1 MQVGIGPPSTPKSNK
16 RGERKKSLGDKIVWP
31 LVVLVI
37 GFFLVA
43 ILERPRDAFLRLIG
57 LKSNPKSQA
66 LVEAPKSEVVQ
77 KPAEPEGSRPSLVPN
92 LTPYEVCQA
101 IDSAPF
107 LQQEEVAK
115 NYIGMP
121 IDCVGELGAVSRQ
134 GQRQGFV
141 RVMITYIP
149 STERL
154 REMVHIHFVVYEPDY
169 PGLALLKG
177 GTKVHVS
184 GIIESVLPPSMNL
197 KDAKLISFESK

>member
-1 MQVGIGPPSTPKSNK
+1 MQVGIGPLRPAKSSK
-16 RGERKKSLGDKIVWP
+16 RGGDGKKVTLAVIAGVI
-31 LVVLVI
+31 VLVI
-37 GFFLVA
+37 GIFLTPV
-43 ILERPRDAFLRLIG
+43 IERPRDAFLRLVG

-77 KPAEPEGSRPSLVPN
+77 KPAEPEGSRLSLVPN
-92 LTPYEVCQA
+92 LNPYEVCQA
-101 IDSAPF
+101 IDSAPV

-115 NYIGMP
+115 NYIGVP
-121 IDCVGELGAVSRQ
+121 IDCVGELGAISRQ

-141 RVMITYIP
+141 RVMITYFS

-177 GTKVHVS
+177 GAKLHVS
-184 GIIESVLPPSMNL
+184 GVIESVLPPSIIL